1 MINGEA
7 HAAKLQIYSVEEE
20 GAASVVCVVR
30 CVGGVV
36 HWGQEF
42 RSLAFDKPVQHR
54 PVIIVDWIR
63 RYERSIELLDPP
75 HNAKVR
81 LTGEGVQQLKK
92 GDIIAAYESGVCVG
106 ESS

>member
-1 MINGEA
+1 MTNGEA
-7 HAAKLQIYSVEEE
+7 HAAQLQIYSVEEE
-20 GAASVVCVVR
+20 SAASVVCVVR

-42 RSLAFDKPVQHR
+42 RSLACDKPVKLR

-75 HNAKVR
+75 HSAKVR
-81 LTGEGVQQLKK
+81 LTGEGVQELKK
-92 GDIIAAYESGVCVG
+92 GDIIAAHEGVRR
-106 ESS
+106 